1 MSKGDDFLCASEGKN
16 PPVNHVRRFK
26 SRVLG
31 KQRSAGFTSERL
43 GTDIATYAPDKTSM
57 AATVSKQFVIES
69 FLCNFK
75 VNKQLNKYY
84 EKNFTFNSTIIFYS
98 CKRTIKK

>member
-57 AATVSKQFVIES
+57 AATVSKRHQQLYVTAVIN
-69 FLCNFK
+69 LAAGA
-75 VNKQLNKYY
+75 Q
-84 EKNFTFNSTIIFYS
+84 
-98 CKRTIKK
+98 

>member
-57 AATVSKQFVIES
+57 AATVSKQFVIEEHPLPTKLRS
-69 FLCNFK
+69 SL
-75 VNKQLNKYY
+75 
-84 EKNFTFNSTIIFYS
+84 
-98 CKRTIKK
+98 